1 MPSPHEIERA
11 RAAVSVACLRWL
23 RSEIEAV
30 HPPRSYFTREREE
43 SFRLAEPPVEPR
55 PRGRDHPLWDRWI
68 DG

>member
-1 MPSPHEIERA
+1 MPSPLEIERA

-30 HPPRSYFTREREE
+30 HPPRAQAVREPEE
-43 SFRLAEPPVEPR
+43 SSRLAEPPVELS
-55 PRGRDHPLWDRWI
+55 PRGQDHPLWDRWI